1 MSLLLL
7 DTTFLI
13 DTERIGGVPDGVIG
27 DDDSVAVAAITIAEI
42 LAGVHVAEGKR
53 RSARQRFASR
63 ILDEIPVI
71 PYDTAVAAAHAVLL
85 AEVRRSGRPR
95 GAHDLIVAATACA
108 TARTVITADAAAFAG
123 LAGVE
128 ARSHR

>member
-13 DTERIGGVPDGVIG
+13 DAERIGGVPDGVIG
-27 DDDSVAVAAITIAEI
+27 DDDNVAVAAITIAEI
-42 LAGVHVAEGKR
+42 LAGAHLADGRR
-53 RSARQRFASR
+53 RSTRQRFASR

-71 PYDTAVAAAHAVLL
+71 PYDTAIAAAHAELL

-95 GAHDLIVAATACA
+95 GAHDLIVAATARA
-108 TARTVITADAAAFAG
+108 TGRTVITADAAAFTG
-123 LAGVE
+123 LAGVK
-128 ARSHR
+128 ARLHR